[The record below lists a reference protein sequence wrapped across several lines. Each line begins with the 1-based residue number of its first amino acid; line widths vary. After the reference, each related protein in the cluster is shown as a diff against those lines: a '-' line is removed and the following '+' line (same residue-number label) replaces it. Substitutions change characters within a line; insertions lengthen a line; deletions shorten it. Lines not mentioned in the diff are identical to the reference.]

1 MESIFLIIIV
11 FLIVLA
17 VFDLFVGVSN
27 DAVNFVNSAVG
38 SRAASIKTILAV
50 SAVGVFAGAAL
61 SNGMMDV
68 ARHGIFTPEY
78 YSFYDVICIFLAV
91 MITDVILLD
100 VFNTLG
106 LPTSTTV
113 SMVFEMLGGAFA
125 VASVKVLKSPD
136 MDFSQV
142 ATLLNT
148 DKAIGVIIAIFVSVA
163 IAFVFGSLVM
173 WITRL
178 IFTFTYQD
186 KSVASRVKLIVF
198 GSVAATCIF
207 YFLLVKGL
215 KGSTLMTADVKSFV
229 SANTLMILASLFG
242 LSALV
247 MLILSLARINILKAV
262 VLMGTFALAMAFAGN
277 DLVNF
282 VGVPLTGLDAYMDF
296 QVNGGGN
303 PESFMM
309 KSLHESAHTPIYYLL
324 GAGLVMVLALFLSKK
339 SRNVTK
345 TEVGLGSQD
354 NADEMFGS
362 SRIARGIVRGATKLS
377 IAIDKIVPEKVVDFI
392 DSRFNVYETRNQ
404 NGKAFDLV
412 RASVNLVLAGLL
424 VALGTSLKLPL
435 STTYVTF
442 MVAMGSSLA
451 DRAWQRERAV
461 FRITGVFSVI
471 GGWFATAVVA
481 FLMSGIVVLAA
492 WFGGY
497 VVMVIMILVA
507 IFVIIRSNLMF
518 HKNETEGPENMII
531 SQIMNSSD
539 KANNFVL
546 LGRHITMTNTD
557 HINFVS
563 VQYKKITDA
572 FFAQE
577 YRQLKRIANIIEDRR
592 VTFKQNRRK
601 ELVAMRNIDP
611 MLALERNTWFYISNN
626 SCQRMIYCLKSICE
640 PCREH
645 LGNSFLPVPQELVG
659 KFIDLRNKVVTC
671 FEDGV
676 SLISNIDQKSLDV
689 FRANAQQLQDSLSS
703 FRKEI
708 LDVLQNN
715 DSNIEAIILFVN
727 MIQES
732 QELVGSLRHA
742 MRGMGKFV
750 EG

>member
-27 DAVNFVNSAVG
+27 DAVNFINSAVG
-38 SRAASIKTILAV
+38 SRAASFRTILCV

-125 VASVKVLKSPD
+125 VASVKVLKSSD
-136 MDFSQV
+136 MEFHQI

-148 DKAIGVIIAIFVSVA
+148 DKAISVIIAIFVSVA

-173 WITRL
+173 WITRM

-186 KSVASRVKLIVF
+186 KRASTKAKLIVF
-198 GSVAATCIF
+198 GAIASTCIL

-215 KGSTLMTADVKSFV
+215 KGSTLMTSDFKDFV
-229 SANTLMILASLFG
+229 SANTFMILGSIFG
-242 LSALV
+242 ISAATMIVLSA
-247 MLILSLARINILKAV
+247 AKINILKAV

-282 VGVPLTGLDAYMDF
+282 VGVPLTGLDAFMDY
-296 QVNGGGN
+296 QANGNGD
-303 PESFMM
+303 PETFLMG
-309 KSLHESAHTPIYYLL
+309 SLQESAHTPIWYLL
-324 GAGLVMVLALFLSKK
+324 GAGLVMVLALFISKK

-362 SRIARGIVRGATKLS
+362 SGIARGIVRGATKLA
-377 IAIDKIVPEKVVDFI
+377 IAVDKIVPDKVADFVDK
-392 DSRFNVYETRNQ
+392 RFNIYETRNQ
-404 NGKAFDLV
+404 NGKAFDLL
-412 RASVNLVLAGLL
+412 RASINLVLAGLL

-451 DRAWQRERAV
+451 DRAWSRERAV

-481 FLMSGIVVLAA
+481 FLMSGIVVLVA

-497 VVMVIMILVA
+497 VAMIVMIVAAIGVIVH
-507 IFVIIRSNLMF
+507 SNVTY
-518 HKNETEGPENMII
+518 KKTNIEGRENLII
-531 SQIMNSSD
+531 SQIMESD
-539 KANNFVL
+539 NKANNWKL
-546 LGRHITMTNTD
+546 LGEHIALTNTS
-557 HINFVS
+557 HIKFVAE
-563 VQYKKITDA
+563 QYKNVTDA

-577 YRQLKRIANIIEDRR
+577 YRNLKRSANIIEDQR
-592 VTFKQNRRK
+592 VLFKQNRRK
-601 ELVAMRNIDP
+601 ELVAMRHVDP
-611 MLALERNTWFYISNN
+611 MLVLERNTWFYLSNN
-626 SCQRMIYCLKSICE
+626 SCQRMIYCLKSIND

-645 LGNSFLPVPQELVG
+645 VGNSFLPVPRKYIG
-659 KFIDLRNKVVTC
+659 KFLTLRNKVC
-671 FEDGV
+671 KSFKEAEDIINN
-676 SLISNIDQKSLDV
+676 LNPDQVEV
-689 FRANAQQLQDSLSS
+689 FRTDAQNLQDSLSLY
-703 FRKEI
+703 RKDI
-708 LDVLQNN
+708 IDNLQ
-715 DSNIEAIILFVN
+715 DEESNIETMTLFVN

-742 MRGMGKFV
+742 MRGMMKFV
-750 EG
+750 E

>member
-38 SRAASIKTILAV
+38 SRAASIKTILCV

-125 VASVKVLKSPD
+125 VASVKVLKSSE
-136 MDFSQV
+136 MEFSQV

-148 DKAIGVIIAIFVSVA
+148 DKAISVIIAIFVSVA
-163 IAFVFGSLVM
+163 VAFVFGSLVM
-173 WITRL
+173 WITRCV
-178 IFTFTYQD
+178 FTFTYQD
-186 KSVASRVKLIVF
+186 KKVSTRIKLVIFGAIAS
-198 GSVAATCIF
+198 TCIL

-215 KGSTLMTADVKSFV
+215 KDSSLMTHDLKSFISENTFFILTGIFGV
-229 SANTLMILASLFG
+229 SATIMLV
-242 LSALV
+242 LSATK
-247 MLILSLARINILKAV
+247 INILKAV

-282 VGVPLTGLDAYMDF
+282 VGVPLTGLDAFMDF
-296 QVNGGGN
+296 QANGNGN
-303 PESFMM
+303 PEGFLM
-309 KSLHESAHTPIYYLL
+309 KSLQDSAHTPIWYLL

-362 SRIARGIVRGATKLS
+362 SGIARGIVRGATKLA
-377 IAIDKIVPEKVVDFI
+377 IAVDKVVPEKVANFI
-392 DSRFNVYETRNQ
+392 DKRFNVYETRNQ
-404 NGKAFDLV
+404 NGKAFDLL
-412 RASVNLVLAGLL
+412 RASINLVLAGLL

-481 FLMSGIVVLAA
+481 FLMSGIVVLMA
-492 WFGGY
+492 WFGGS
-497 VVMVIMILVA
+497 VAMIVMILVA
-507 IFVIIRSNLMF
+507 IFVIVRSNLKF
-518 HKNETEGPENMII
+518 HKDETEGPENVLI
-531 SQIMNSSD
+531 SQIIKGEN

-546 LGRHITMTNTD
+546 LGKHVVMTNLD
-557 HINFVS
+557 HIDFVAQ
-563 VQYKKITDA
+563 QYRTITDA

-577 YRQLKRIANIIEDRR
+577 YRQLKRSANVIEDRR

-601 ELVAMRNIDP
+601 EIVAMRNVDP
-611 MLALERNTWFYISNN
+611 MMALERNTWFYLSNN
-626 SCQRMIYCLKSICE
+626 SCQRMIYCLKSIND

-645 LGNSFLPVPQELVG
+645 VGNSFLPVPREFVG
-659 KFIDLRNKVVTC
+659 KFIDFRNRVVDC
-671 FEDGV
+671 FADGSALVKDIKADGV
-676 SLISNIDQKSLDV
+676 EV
-689 FRANAQQLQDSLSS
+689 FRANAQELQDSLSL

-708 LDVLQNN
+708 LDTLQNN
-715 DSNIEAIILFVN
+715 EANIEAMILFIN

-742 MRGMGKFV
+742 VRGMAKFV
-750 EG
+750 E